1 MNPSREE
8 LKLRLQQKIKDK
20 RSGQVNKKQVK
31 ADPQT
36 TLLGLGIEDPEIL
49 KMANVL
55 VKNPQEAL
63 KNLKGINTKNE

>member
-31 ADPQT
+31 VDPQT